1 MATGSASVIINRAP
15 AEVFAVVADITR
27 TGEWS
32 PECMSG
38 RWVDGASGPAVGA
51 KFEGDNKV
59 VIAGIPMKKWTTTSE
74 VTAYAPGEVFEFVA
88 EGFTTWRYELEPTGA
103 GTKLTESFSFDASTG
118 MQGFIYEKLLRRSRS
133 MVKGIQATLTNI
145 KAVLES

>member
-133 MVKGIQATLTNI
+133 MEKGIQATLTNI